1 LPLGAQLAH
10 DPDGARLFFG
20 VKRRTNT
27 RVLGGFRKDNG
38 WWVPLRPAA
47 RALGWQ
53 VRWDAKKREAVI
65 LTGRPVLPPPLAPG
79 GGPTR

>member
-1 LPLGAQLAH
+1 
-10 DPDGARLFFG
+10 
-20 VKRRTNT
+20 
-27 RVLGGFRKDNG
+27 
-38 WWVPLRPAA
+38 VPLRPAA